1 MRRRVVTELLNRA
14 FNEASKL
21 PADEQEVLAEW
32 ILAEIAS
39 EQRWSTAL
47 SNSLDP
53 LARLADEAL
62 LEHHEKK
69 TQPLDHPER

>member
-1 MRRRVVTELLNRA
+1 VTELLNRA
-14 FNEASKL
+14 FSEASKL

-39 EQRWSTAL
+39 EHLWAAAFGS
-47 SNSLDP
+47 SLDA

-62 LEHHEKK
+62 LEHREKK
-69 TQPLDHPER
+69 TQPLVLPDS